1 MIRRQLMAAEVK
13 TVTPQ
18 AIGFGVGHEAI
29 AACTEQRRD
38 YFQRC
43 RPREEAMKGGRG
55 SEGDEDGG
63 GAS

>member
-38 YFQRC
+38 YFQLC
-43 RPREEAMKGGRG
+43 RPRE
-55 SEGDEDGG
+55 
-63 GAS
+63 